1 MNARA
6 LLLLFVLP
14 AGALAQIIAPLPLFP
29 PAPPQP
35 IKLGT
40 NAVVPGKLVQFTVP
54 LTVNAKWLVVQTR
67 RKADSAKGG
76 LIVPDGFDPKK
87 PCPLLVISVPSGGSA
102 IASIRFYTNV
112 ALNRGWAV
120 VAADG
125 PVPSTTEEDTIAFGW
140 AMLTSVLDYL
150 TKAWPT
156 ARQWPAVCAGFSGGA
171 KRSGCVAAAMTK
183 ENYRVVG
190 MFMGGCNQDLATF
203 GLHAYLPGDR
213 FKQVP
218 IFLSAGTSDPIA
230 SLAQARGVKQ
240 SMERTGFKR
249 VRLVEYDGGHRLDQE
264 ALVVALDWFLPR
276 PTNVPRQTDEQQ

>member
-6 LLLLFVLP
+6 LLFLSLLP
-14 AGALAQIIAPLPLFP
+14 AGALAQIISPLPSLPPP
-29 PAPPQP
+29 PAQP
-35 IKLGT
+35 IRLGT

-54 LTVNAKWLVVQTR
+54 LTVNAKWLVGQTR

-87 PCPLLVISVPSGGSA
+87 PCPLLVVSVPSGGSA
-102 IASIRFYTNV
+102 IASIRSYTNV

-125 PVPSTTEEDTIAFGW
+125 PVPSTMEEDTIAWGW
-140 AMLTSVLDYL
+140 AMLMSVLDYL

-183 ENYRVVG
+183 ENYRVIG
-190 MFMGGCNQDLATF
+190 MFMGGCNQDFATF
-203 GLHAYLPGDR
+203 GLRSYQPGER

-230 SLAQARGVKQ
+230 SVAQAHAVRQ
-240 SMERTGFKR
+240 SMERSGFKR
-249 VRLVEYDGGHRLDQE
+249 VRLVEYDGGHRLDKE
-264 ALVVALDWFLPR
+264 AFAVALDWFLPR
-276 PTNVPRQTDEQQ
+276 QTKAEQTKEEQ